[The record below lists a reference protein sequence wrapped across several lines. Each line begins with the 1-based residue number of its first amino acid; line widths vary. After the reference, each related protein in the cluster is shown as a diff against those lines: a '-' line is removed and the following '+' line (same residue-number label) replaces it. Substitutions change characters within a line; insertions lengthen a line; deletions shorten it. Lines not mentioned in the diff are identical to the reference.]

1 MAALGVVMSIGLR
14 PCTGA
19 VLVLVLAFAF
29 DLPWAGIAAVGAMS
43 AGTALALGAM
53 GAVVVLARERALA
66 LAGREGGRRAAT
78 IAAWLS
84 LAGGCA
90 IAALAATL
98 LLATFGPAHPLGL

>member
-1 MAALGVVMSIGLR
+1 M
-14 PCTGA
+14 
-19 VLVLVLAFAF
+19 
-29 DLPWAGIAAVGAMS
+29 AGI
-43 AGTALALGAM
+43 LALSFSNWAYELPLWF
-53 GAVVVLARERALA
+53 AVVVLARERALA

-98 LLATFGPAHPLGL
+98 LLAAFGPAHPLGL